1 MSEAWP
7 ILYVLLLFGG
17 AALNLFGLPGNWVMF
32 GAALGYLLLVEPTV
46 PAAIPIA
53 VPMLLAFLAL
63 TGEMLEFAAGMAGAG
78 KAGGSRRGIFLSM
91 IGSIIGSLFGFSL
104 GNLIVP
110 VLGGLI
116 GLFVFAGFG
125 ALVGAMIGEGW
136 KGRTWEDSLKIG
148 KAAMLGRILGT
159 LAKSLIGG
167 LMLCVGLLGLLY

>member
-1 MSEAWP
+1 MSEVWP

-32 GAALGYLLLVEPTV
+32 GAALGHLLLVEAGT
-46 PAAIPIA
+46 PAAIPVAI
-53 VPMLLAFLAL
+53 PMLLAFLAL
-63 TGEMLEFAAGMAGAG
+63 IGEMLEFAAGMAGAG
-78 KAGGSRRGIFLSM
+78 KAGGSRRGMFLSM
-91 IGSIIGSLFGFSL
+91 IGSIVGSLFGFSL

-110 VLGGLI
+110 ILGGI
-116 GLFVFAGFG
+116 VGLLFFAGLG

-136 KGRTWEDSLKIG
+136 KGRTWDDSLRVG

-167 LMLCVGLLGLLY
+167 LMLCVGLLGLLF